1 VEVATVGDI
10 VNLHGRTVPLGD
22 DLEFISDMARFSES
36 LLTEKAIRK
45 KYRLA
50 DDVWEKLADDDNLVR
65 AIEAESVRRVR
76 DGSAKKEK
84 AQKLVVAAPDVLS
97 GILLDENA
105 NARHRIDSCK
115 VLNDFAS
122 NGPGDTAPASD
133 RFIISIVLSADGV
146 PHTEHYNKSI
156 AVDVNDTGPHDV
168 DTTQGVIAALTAK
181 KSTEGGN
188 GDAL

>member
-1 VEVATVGDI
+1 VGDI
-10 VNLHGRTVPLGD
+10 VNLRGRPVPLED
-22 DLEFISDMARFSES
+22 DIEFISDMARFSES
-36 LLTEKAIRK
+36 ILSEKAIRK

-50 DDVWEKLADDDNLVR
+50 DDIWEKLADDDNLVR

-122 NGPGDTAPASD
+122 NGPETAAAETRFVIQINMGSDTLIFDKSVKPNPNDIDPNDIGTAPQ
-133 RFIISIVLSADGV
+133 
-146 PHTEHYNKSI
+146 
-156 AVDVNDTGPHDV
+156 GPFK
-168 DTTQGVIAALTAK
+168 VIAARGP
-181 KSTEGGN
+181 TED
-188 GDAL
+188 GDGESV